1 MEMAVTKRVLLL
13 FSIIFSFSFL
23 EAQDDPLQRRVSLHL
38 TGVPLESALAEISK
52 KGNFY
57 FSYNA
62 SGLNK
67 NQIVSLNIKN
77 RSVKHSLEQVLG
89 KDFQLKSGGNH
100 VIIIPKKSKNDK
112 NALKSYSIKG
122 IIKDARTGETIS
134 SASIIELG
142 EKNITSTNQKGIYEL
157 RLKNQAELSRIL
169 ISRKN
174 YRDTVILVR
183 PEPEKSLV
191 IPLKPLPQIS
201 SLTSLNA
208 SIPLKME
215 ENGLFQTVVSPDQQL
230 LSYNMPL
237 FEQRTFQVSFV
248 PIVGTNKKFSGLVE
262 NHVSLNLLGG
272 YSMAL
277 SGVEV
282 AGLFNITRRRVRG
295 FQLAGLMN
303 ITGGEMVG
311 LQIAGFNNNN
321 IGAIHGCQ
329 AAGFYNL
336 SMDSLNGTQISGF
349 FNMAR
354 NRVRGLQASGF
365 LNISGKELIGLQAAG
380 FLNLSGRDAKGA
392 QISGFGNIATGDM
405 LGAQCAG
412 FFNLS
417 TGDLKGLQLAGGVN
431 VAADTT
437 FTMQVGGIG
446 NFARVI
452 YGTQISPINIASIV
466 GGSQL
471 GLINYCDTVKGL
483 PIGLISIVR
492 KGIHQ
497 FEIASSDAS
506 ELIVSLK
513 TGTHRLYNILSAG
526 MYRIDDSS
534 LAHFGYGI
542 GSMSRHRRKLGG
554 GSELVASLV
563 FNESFKPGIF
573 PDSWFRFHP
582 FFSWKPNKWLQI
594 TAGPVAHFYWVDI
607 LNINGLRPETQIGDL
622 TTTSNTSGFGRG
634 WIGWQA
640 GIRFF

>member
-1 MEMAVTKRVLLL
+1 MAVTKGLLL
-13 FSIIFSFSFL
+13 TCLIIFSWSFA
-23 EAQDDPLQRRVSLHL
+23 EAQDDPLQRRVSLQL
-38 TGVPLESALAEISK
+38 SGVPLENALKELSK
-52 KGNFY
+52 YGNFY
-57 FSYNA
+57 YSYNA
-62 SGLNK
+62 SGLDKNK
-67 NQIVSLNIKN
+67 LVDLKIQN
-77 RSVKHSLEQVLG
+77 RTVRYGLEKLLG
-89 KDFQLKSGGNH
+89 NNFQLKSGGNH
-100 VIIIPKKSKNDK
+100 VIIIPRQKKPANK
-112 NALKSYSIKG
+112 ALKPKLIKG
-122 IIKDARTGETIS
+122 TIKDAKTGKTIS
-134 SASIIELG
+134 SVSIIELG
-142 EKNITSTNQKGIYEL
+142 EKNNTSTNQNGIYEL
-157 RLKNQAELSRIL
+157 RLKNQAEFSRIL

-174 YRDTVILVR
+174 YRDTVILVK
-183 PEPEKSLV
+183 PEHEISLV
-191 IPLKPLPQIS
+191 IPLSPLPQIS
-201 SLTSLNA
+201 SLRSLHA
-208 SIPLKME
+208 SIPLEME
-215 ENGLFQTVVSPDQQL
+215 KNGLFQTVVSSDQQL
-230 LSYNMPL
+230 LSNNTPI
-237 FEQRTFQVSFV
+237 FEQRALQLSFV
-248 PIVGTNKKFSGLVE
+248 PIIGTNKKISGLVE

-272 YSMAL
+272 YSMGL

-282 AGLFNITRRRVRG
+282 AGLFNITRRHVRG
-295 FQLAGLMN
+295 VQLAGLMN
-303 ITGGEMVG
+303 ITGGNMIG
-311 LQIAGFNNNN
+311 LQIAGFNNN
-321 IGAIHGCQ
+321 IGTIHGCQ
-329 AAGFYNL
+329 LAGFYNL

-354 NRVRGLQASGF
+354 NRVRGVQAAGF
-365 LNISGKELIGLQAAG
+365 LNISGRELIGLQASG

-417 TGDLKGLQLAGGVN
+417 TGELKGLQLAGGVN

-446 NFARVI
+446 NFAKVI
-452 YGTQISPINIASIV
+452 YGTQISPFNIASIV

-534 LAHFGYGI
+534 LAHFGYGF
-542 GSMSRHRRKLGG
+542 GSMSKHRRKLGG

-563 FNESFKPGIF
+563 FNESFKSGIF

-582 FFSWKPNKWLQI
+582 FFSWKPNKWLQF
-594 TAGPVAHFYWVDI
+594 TAGPVAHFYWVDNS
-607 LNINGLRPETQIGDL
+607 NISGMRPENQIGNL
-622 TTTSNTSGFGRG
+622 TSASNHSGFGRG